1 MQNSRVWELKF
12 YVHAKGIKIWGLDK
26 KNFYTKCV
34 FQMFVKKDLKNRSTT
49 NLLWN

>member
-26 KNFYTKCV
+26 KNFKTKCV
-34 FQMFVKKDLKNRSTT
+34 FQMFVKKDLKNRSTKY
-49 NLLWN
+49 